1 MGSKIALVMSF
12 TGEACPW
19 HVLPTPTY
27 TDRYPAGDHFMH
39 LLRCFLSMGL
49 LLAANIGFAQDGIPW
64 VQSTNRADDELVQ
77 EISRKLDQQSP
88 VRGSDEVM
96 PLKQLTSLY
105 PIAVLIDEKALE
117 AENMTKDEP
126 ITIPVVPGISIRNQ
140 LKWILAPLQLTYLE
154 SPGYLTITSK
164 KMSANV
170 VRLYDV
176 TEFVSDTKGNYN
188 FEALFRVIEES
199 IVPDNWINSGGT
211 SNMIEWRNP
220 QSAFLVVTAP
230 DETHEAICDLF
241 ESHREL
247 IRRSIAN
254 ARVGRLSTGQI
265 RSSTI
270 RRSSLR

>member
-1 MGSKIALVMSF
+1 M
-12 TGEACPW
+12 
-19 HVLPTPTY
+19 VL
-27 TDRYPAGDHFMH
+27 F
-39 LLRCFLSMGL
+39 RCFLTMGL
-49 LLAANIGFAQDGIPW
+49 LLAANIGLAQDGVRW
-64 VQSTNRADDELVQ
+64 VQSTNRADNELIQ
-77 EISRKLDQQSP
+77 EISRKLDERSP
-88 VRGSDEVM
+88 ISGSDEVI
-96 PLKQLTSLY
+96 PLKQLTKLY
-105 PIAVLIDEKALE
+105 PIVVLIDEKALE
-117 AENMTKDEP
+117 AENITTDEP
-126 ITIPVVPGISIRNQ
+126 ITIPVVPGISLRNQ

-176 TEFVSDTKGNYN
+176 TEFVSVTKGNYN

-211 SNMIEWRNP
+211 SNMIEWRNA
-220 QSAFLVVTAP
+220 QSAFLVVSAP

-247 IRRSIAN
+247 IKRSIAT
-254 ARVGRLSTGQI
+254 ARAGRLSLSKI

>member
-1 MGSKIALVMSF
+1 M
-12 TGEACPW
+12 
-19 HVLPTPTY
+19 VL
-27 TDRYPAGDHFMH
+27 F
-39 LLRCFLSMGL
+39 RCFLTVGL
-49 LLAANIGFAQDGIPW
+49 LLAADIGLTQDRVRW
-64 VQSTNRADDELVQ
+64 VQSTNRVDSELVQ
-77 EISRKLDQQSP
+77 ELSRKLDQQSP
-88 VRGSDEVM
+88 ISGSDEVI
-96 PLKQLTSLY
+96 PLKQLMSMY
-105 PIAVLIDEKALE
+105 PIVVLIDEKALE
-117 AENMTKDEP
+117 VENITMDEP
-126 ITIPVVPGISIRNQ
+126 LTVPVVPGITIRNQ
-140 LKWILAPLQLTYLE
+140 LKWLLSPLQLTYLE

-176 TEFVSDTKGNYN
+176 TEFVSVTKGNYN

-199 IVPDNWINSGGT
+199 IVPDNWVNAGGT

-247 IRRSIAN
+247 IRRSIAT
-254 ARVGRLSTGQI
+254 AKFGRPSISQI

>member
-1 MGSKIALVMSF
+1 MYLF
-12 TGEACPW
+12 
-19 HVLPTPTY
+19 
-27 TDRYPAGDHFMH
+27 
-39 LLRCFLSMGL
+39 RCFLTIGL
-49 LLAANIGFAQDGIPW
+49 LLAAKSVLAQDGVRW
-64 VQSTNRADDELVQ
+64 AQSTNRADNELVQ

-88 VRGSDEVM
+88 ISGSDQVI
-96 PLKQLTSLY
+96 PLKQLTSIY
-105 PIAVLIDEKALE
+105 PIVVLIDEQAIE
-117 AENMTKDEP
+117 AENITMDEP

-140 LKWILAPLQLTYLE
+140 LKWILSPLQLTYLE

-176 TEFVSDTKGNYN
+176 TEFVSVTKGNFN
-188 FEALFRVIEES
+188 FSALIRVIEES
-199 IVPDNWINSGGT
+199 IVPDNWMNAGGT

-230 DETHEAICDLF
+230 DETHEAIRDLF

-247 IRRSIAN
+247 INRSIAT
-254 ARVGRLSTGQI
+254 ARVGRPSTSPI

>member
-1 MGSKIALVMSF
+1 M
-12 TGEACPW
+12 
-19 HVLPTPTY
+19 VL
-27 TDRYPAGDHFMH
+27 F
-39 LLRCFLSMGL
+39 RCFLTVGL
-49 LLAANIGFAQDGIPW
+49 LLAADIGLTQDRVRW
-64 VQSTNRADDELVQ
+64 VQSTNRVDSELVQ
-77 EISRKLDQQSP
+77 ELSRKLDQQSP
-88 VRGSDEVM
+88 VSGSDEVI
-96 PLKQLTSLY
+96 PLKQLMSMY
-105 PIAVLIDEKALE
+105 PIVVLIDEKALE
-117 AENMTKDEP
+117 VENITMDEP
-126 ITIPVVPGISIRNQ
+126 LTVPVVPGITIRNQ
-140 LKWILAPLQLTYLE
+140 LKWLLSPLQLTYLE

-176 TEFVSDTKGNYN
+176 TEFVSVTKGNYN

-199 IVPDNWINSGGT
+199 IVPDNWVNAGGT

-247 IRRSIAN
+247 IRRSIAT
-254 ARVGRLSTGQI
+254 AKFGRPSISQI

>member
-1 MGSKIALVMSF
+1 M
-12 TGEACPW
+12 
-19 HVLPTPTY
+19 VL
-27 TDRYPAGDHFMH
+27 F
-39 LLRCFLSMGL
+39 RCFLTMGL
-49 LLAANIGFAQDGIPW
+49 VLAANIGFAQDGVRW
-64 VQSTNRADDELVQ
+64 AQSTNRADSELLQ
-77 EISRKLDQQSP
+77 EISRELDQRSP
-88 VRGSDEVM
+88 VNGSDEVI

-105 PIAVLIDEKALE
+105 AIVVLIDEKALE
-117 AENMTKDEP
+117 AENMTTHEP

-176 TEFVSDTKGNYN
+176 TEFVSVTKGNYN
-188 FEALFRVIEES
+188 FSALIRVIEES
-199 IVPDNWINSGGT
+199 IVPDNWMNAGGT
-211 SNMIEWRNP
+211 SNMMEWRNP

-230 DETHEAICDLF
+230 DETHEAIRDLF

-247 IRRSIAN
+247 IKRSIAT
-254 ARVGRLSTGQI
+254 ARVSRTSTSQI